1 MPLFLKLLPVVSI
14 VVLYGARLCELF
26 AKRETIRG
34 EVRETGTLKLFMA
47 VGLLVTFGGSHEYW
61 HWRGPVEW
69 TGFIAGWA
77 ASVASFTLR
86 ARAIHALGKFWSI
99 HVEIR
104 DGHQFV
110 QDGPFRWVRHPAY
123 LSMILEIL
131 GGCLIL
137 QAWWTMGL
145 AYLIFFPVLLLRVR
159 IEERAL
165 IGKFGGAYEAYRST
179 VPALIPWKG
188 RAL

>member
-1 MPLFLKLLPVVSI
+1 MPLLLKLLPVVSI
-14 VVLYGARLCELF
+14 VLLYGARLCELF
-26 AKRETIRG
+26 AKRETVKGR
-34 EVRETGTLKLFMA
+34 VRETGTLKLFMV

-61 HWRGPVEW
+61 YLRGSVEW
-69 TGFIAGWA
+69 TGFVAGW
-77 ASVASFTLR
+77 VASIASFALR
-86 ARAIHALGKFWSI
+86 AGAIRALGKFWSI

-110 QDGPFRWVRHPAY
+110 QSGPFRWVRHPAY

-137 QAWWTMGL
+137 RAWWTMGL
-145 AYLIFFPVLLLRVR
+145 AYLIFFPVLVMRVR

-165 IGKFGGAYEAYRST
+165 IEKFGDAYKRYRSA